1 MVIFNSYVK
10 LPEDNDI
17 YFKKWSCPNRDKK
30 RREIPV
36 EWNFD

>member
-17 YFKKWSCPNRDKK
+17 YFKKWSCPNRDKNAW
-30 RREIPV
+30 IAV